1 MVLFDVFVVAHIITG
16 ATGLVIFWVPVIAR
30 KGAHHHRKWG
40 RFFAYSMI
48 ATGISAIGMGLCT
61 LVAPLPTHPE
71 LTDVPLIRGLFGWMM
86 LYLAILTIGLA
97 WHGLMTVRNKS
108 DHRAN
113 RRWPGVS
120 LQVLTIIAAVNCAVQ
135 GILIEQYLMVGVATA
150 GLASAAIYLH
160 FMFSNQPPRMEFLMQ
175 HFQASLGAGISVYTA
190 FLAFG
195 AVRLFPHHAF
205 NPAMW
210 AVPTVVGVG
219 LMIYWRLKHTTV
231 GARRERASAEAT
243 STRDLA

>member
-1 MVLFDVFVVAHIITG
+1 MLLFDVFVVTHVISG

-40 RFFAYSMI
+40 RLFAYSMI
-48 ATGISAIGMGLCT
+48 ATGISAIAMGLCT

-97 WHGLMTVRNKS
+97 WHGLMAVRNKS

-113 RRWPGVS
+113 RHWSGVS

-135 GILIEQYLMVGVATA
+135 GFIIEEYLMVGVATA
-150 GLASAAIYLH
+150 GLASAGIYLH
-160 FMFSNQPPRMEFLMQ
+160 FMFRDQPPRMEFLMQ

-210 AVPTVVGVG
+210 AVPTIVGAG
-219 LMIYWRLKHTTV
+219 LMIFWRLKHMNI
-231 GARRERASAEAT
+231 GARRGLASSKA
-243 STRDLA
+243 SSSGDLA